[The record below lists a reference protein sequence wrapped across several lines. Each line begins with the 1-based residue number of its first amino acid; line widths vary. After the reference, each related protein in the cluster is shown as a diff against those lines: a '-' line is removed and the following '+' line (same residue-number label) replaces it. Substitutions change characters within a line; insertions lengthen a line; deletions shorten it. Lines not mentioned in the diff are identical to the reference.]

1 MLDGMSEK
9 TLWEKQS
16 QSDPDQ
22 ARNYIQRFARLRAE
36 GVDLHGEARFID
48 ALLPRGAR
56 VLDAGCGTGR
66 VGGELANRS
75 HRVTGVDLDP
85 ELLAQARRDFP
96 GSRWEH
102 GNLAGLALRDP
113 AGNPEL
119 FEVVFAAGN
128 VLAFAAPGSTGEVLR
143 SLAGHL
149 APEGRLVVG
158 FSLLKGYPLATFEQ
172 EVAAAGLEFSARFS
186 GWSMHHLDDG
196 SDFIVALMR
205 LATP

>member
-85 ELLAQARRDFP
+85 ELLAQAR
-96 GSRWEH
+96 
-102 GNLAGLALRDP
+102 
-113 AGNPEL
+113 
-119 FEVVFAAGN
+119 
-128 VLAFAAPGSTGEVLR
+128 
-143 SLAGHL
+143 
-149 APEGRLVVG
+149 
-158 FSLLKGYPLATFEQ
+158 K
-172 EVAAAGLEFSARFS
+172 
-186 GWSMHHLDDG
+186 
-196 SDFIVALMR
+196 
-205 LATP
+205 